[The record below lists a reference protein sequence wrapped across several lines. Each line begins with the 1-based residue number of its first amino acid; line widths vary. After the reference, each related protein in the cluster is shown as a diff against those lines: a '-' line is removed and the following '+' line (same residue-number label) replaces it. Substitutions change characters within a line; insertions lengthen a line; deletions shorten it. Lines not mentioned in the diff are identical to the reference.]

1 MTQASSYRLL
11 SYQGPSGPRA
21 GLLIDEIVLDL
32 EQALKTYA
40 GKPGSAAV
48 DFSGDSVMAVLQAW
62 DKAKSVLR
70 SIAEQ
75 QRAGKLQAPTQAL
88 SQLKLLAPILYPGAY
103 FCATANYV
111 DHIMEMRKVPPPD
124 KATNRPCFFLKTTI
138 HSIIGPGDTAHMSRT
153 SNKVF
158 WEGELGVVIGK
169 AAHYVKKEEALS
181 YVAGYMPVNDLSD
194 TTDTMIR
201 RKDKYGEWFGHD
213 WFRNK
218 CFDDA
223 SPMGPWITPADEV
236 ADPQDLSLKTVVS
249 GRTMQDSSTKNMH
262 FTVAEQIEYLSER
275 ITLRPGDVIATG
287 TCKGVGREE
296 GKYLTSGDEVEV
308 TIGHLGT
315 LRHFVEQDTVPA
327 RGDQ

>member
-1 MTQASSYRLL
+1 MTQSNSYRLL
-11 SYQGPSGPRA
+11 SYQSLSGPRA
-21 GLLIDEIVLDL
+21 GLLVDEAVLDL
-32 EQALKTYA
+32 EQALTAYGA
-40 GKPGSAAV
+40 LSGTGAAQ
-48 DFSGDSVMAVLQAW
+48 FSGHSVLSVLQSWEHAKAVLPALAVEQR
-62 DKAKSVLR
+62 SGRLR
-70 SIAEQ
+70 AT
-75 QRAGKLQAPTQAL
+75 AQAL
-88 SQLKLLAPILYPGAY
+88 SNVKLLAPILYPGAY

-124 KATNRPCFFLKTTI
+124 KATNRPCFFLKTTV
-138 HSIIGPGDTAHMSRT
+138 HSIIGPGDTAHVSRT
-153 SNKVF
+153 SSKVF

-169 AAHYVKKEEALS
+169 AAQYVKKSEAMS
-181 YVAGYMPVNDLSD
+181 YVAGYIVLNDLSD

-218 CFDDA
+218 CFNDA

-236 ADPQDLSLKTVVS
+236 PNPYDLSLKTVVN

-262 FTVAEQIEYLSER
+262 FTIDEQIEYLSER

-296 GKYLTSGDEVEV
+296 GIYLKSGDEVQV

-315 LRHFVEQDTVPA
+315 LGTHIERDTVPA
-327 RGDQ
+327 